1 MQVWFTAFM
10 YLKLASIYLNV
21 SHKQRVTT
29 GNYLAVAAFFFTT
42 FLAACF
48 LTRFLA
54 GFVAGPAALRVVA
67 PVAVWAVKVLGVAA
81 NAKPEQNRPT
91 AMHRAV
97 MLDFMVGPSGY
108 GVESAAVVLVCD
120 QLGLTVLLET

>member
-1 MQVWFTAFM
+1 M
-10 YLKLASIYLNV
+10 
-21 SHKQRVTT
+21 
-29 GNYLAVAAFFFTT
+29 NYLAVAAFFFAV
-42 FLAACF
+42 FFVACF

-54 GFVAGPAALRVVA
+54 GLVAGPAALRVVA

-81 NAKPEQNRPT
+81 NAKPEQNRPA

-108 GVESAAVVLVCD
+108 GVESAAVVLVCG
-120 QLGLTVLLET
+120 QLRLTVLPET